1 MAFGVTDASRRKC
14 PRRRARIGPKNYR
27 AEMCRD
33 GARVGAG
40 GSGARHAGSGVIATV
55 TTSGYL
61 FIAPEAGIYPKSDD
75 AAEDHIAGSHAF
87 GVSIRADSIPSC
99 IGSEAR
105 STPWKGSPIPGSR
118 LPAARFGSE

>member
-1 MAFGVTDASRRKC
+1 MAFGVINASRRKC

-33 GARVGAG
+33 GARLGGG

-61 FIAPEAGIYPKSDD
+61 FIAPEA
-75 AAEDHIAGSHAF
+75 A
-87 GVSIRADSIPSC
+87 
-99 IGSEAR
+99 
-105 STPWKGSPIPGSR
+105 STPSPMMPPKIT
-118 LPAARFGSE
+118 LPAAMLSAFDGMMLDPSR